1 MKFAIGW
8 FPLIDFLFRSLQRPT
23 IEEGEL
29 IVDDKANSTEVQ
41 NHSLQSHKPY
51 TCDKCNISFRTVQDA
66 FSHESI
72 MNHKQHHVGTGEGN
86 MSVTAKNGIDRL
98 NAYKCK
104 DCPAVC
110 LDTLVLQVH
119 QFLHQDLTYFFCSEC
134 DYVFG
139 LPSKLKRH
147 YFLTHDKILSSE
159 HENILDTQRRAE
171 ITVKIQEYIT
181 LSDVRKVEMVDNFV
195 DASLD
200 AKLIHDE
207 ITMNEEVENIPLT
220 ELGTILNK
228 YLLHIEVDQ

>member
-1 MKFAIGW
+1 MIA
-8 FPLIDFLFRSLQRPT
+8 FLFRSLQRPK

-41 NHSLQSHKPY
+41 NHSLQSHRPY
-51 TCDKCNISFRTVQDA
+51 TCDKCNISFRTVQDE
-66 FSHESI
+66 FSHESN
-72 MNHKQHHVGTGEGN
+72 MNHKQHHAGTGEGN
-86 MSVTAKNGIDRL
+86 MLVTAKNGIDRL

-181 LSDVRKVEMVDNFV
+181 LSDVRKVEMVDNFL

-200 AKLIHDE
+200 AKLILDE
-207 ITMNEEVENIPLT
+207 ITMNKEVENIPRG

-228 YLLHIEVDQ
+228 YLLHVKVE

>member
-1 MKFAIGW
+1 M
-8 FPLIDFLFRSLQRPT
+8 IDFLFRSLQRAN

-41 NHSLQSHKPY
+41 NHSLQSHKPFY
-51 TCDKCNISFRTVQDA
+51 TCDKCNISFRTVHDA
-66 FSHESI
+66 FSHESN
-72 MNHKQHHVGTGEGN
+72 MNHKQHHAGTGEGN
-86 MSVTAKNGIDRL
+86 MLVTAKNGIDRL